1 MPNCSLDEG
10 EQLGMLIN
18 LWPEEFRELEAVYG
32 ETISAKMLKNVVKIA
47 VKSFV
52 IFQNPNCQKC

>member
-47 VKSFV
+47 VQKFRNFSKSNKK
-52 IFQNPNCQKC
+52 Q